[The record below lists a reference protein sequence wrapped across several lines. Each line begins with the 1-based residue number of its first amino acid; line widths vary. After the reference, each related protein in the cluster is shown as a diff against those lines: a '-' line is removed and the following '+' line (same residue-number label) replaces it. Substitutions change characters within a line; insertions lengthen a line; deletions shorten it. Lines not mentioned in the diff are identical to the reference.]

1 MFQFEISGPI
11 GFLQVRTMSAHR
23 KTPLDGL
30 NAEGTRWLL

>member
-1 MFQFEISGPI
+1 
-11 GFLQVRTMSAHR
+11 MSAHR